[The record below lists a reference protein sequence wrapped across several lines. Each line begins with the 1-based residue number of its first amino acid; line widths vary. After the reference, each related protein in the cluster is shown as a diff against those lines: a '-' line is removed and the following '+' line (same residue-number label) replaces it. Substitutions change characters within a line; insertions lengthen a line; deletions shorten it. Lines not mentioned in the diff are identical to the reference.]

1 MKLNPDCI
9 RQILL
14 AVENQTAFEKPT
26 RAYDVAE
33 ECDFPLEEILYHINQ
48 CELYGF
54 FTEVRHY
61 VNGDYNC
68 MIMDLSPK
76 GHEFIAD
83 AHSDSVWKKVLQTIS
98 PVKGVSISVLTEVIK
113 AVVRSKLNL

>member
-14 AVENQTAFEKPT
+14 AVEEQTGFQKPT
-26 RAYDVAE
+26 HAVDVAE
-33 ECDFPLEEILYHINQ
+33 KCEFPLEEVLYHINQ

-61 VNGDYNC
+61 TNGDYNC
-68 MIMDLSPK
+68 MIIDLSPK
-76 GHEFIAD
+76 GHEFIAN
-83 AHSDSVWKKVLQTIS
+83 ARSASVWSDSLKKIEPLKT
-98 PVKGVSISVLTEVIK
+98 VSVTLLTEVVR
-113 AVVRSKLNL
+113 AVIRAKLNF